1 MNKRECLAVQNNNSF
16 TLLYPLRGIYN
27 SCFRLQPIPQPV
39 ITHRSRTGALLPVP
53 VTRVGPG
60 HFCRYRLPEMDR
72 DAFAGTGYQRWCTSG
87 FISSSYIA
95 VIALFCSSV
104 RSERMHSNAVGLS
117 ICQIDSSHHFFFFTG
132 MIKILFRFLATLV
145 IRGAYF
151 EDISTITSLMA
162 VT

>member
-1 MNKRECLAVQNNNSF
+1 LAVQNNNSF
-16 TLLYPLRGIYN
+16 TLLYPLRGIFN

-39 ITHRSRTGALLPVP
+39 ISHRSRTGALLPVP

-104 RSERMHSNAVGLS
+104 KPGNVSASRFDLTCPGEEAPGMMQLTSPFMSIQFRATWASRVLS
-117 ICQIDSSHHFFFFTG
+117 GKSSF
-132 MIKILFRFLATLV
+132 
-145 IRGAYF
+145 
-151 EDISTITSLMA
+151 SLDTA
-162 VT
+162 LSPAS